1 MFRVH
6 DGGIRGEM
14 LDTAMQLV
22 LEAADSSGTSGAG
35 NKLDRSSSN
44 PNTRLVTHEDID
56 QIEIC
61 FSELERR
68 VRTHVAHQRR
78 ILNDRRPINR
88 LREELLVRIFFLSL
102 QGEIRPKHVLNIY
115 RLSRVCFSWNDIVN
129 ESSQLWGV
137 VASQDSSRTLNEMIY
152 KSRNTPLDVKIYGG
166 KSLNDDDNE
175 GRLSRFILPHAHR
188 WRSLDVVEDVVIVPN
203 ETLRQLMHLEL
214 EGGGLHWDLCAL
226 TGLRA
231 LHLKGPGL
239 AIGVPSSHLLAA
251 LQASPKLV
259 ELNLVD
265 LFLVGS
271 VTDDMSPLVLYSKAT
286 TNAIKRVLDSQ
297 TNHLFDTIRSIL
309 VRAQKCRVTLRE
321 RKMEFVG
328 LESMIAVHVDLPV
341 TSFAS
346 PLGWLNTVL
355 SSIIP
360 PPSIN
365 LEIATAIDLISP
377 IRETTVLDA
386 EGAVTSLRLSDACD
400 VGRWTDY
407 LTKPMAKDGTERW
420 GFDNMRRLTVE
431 TGEVMEPRRMEA
443 MVRAPAGHGI
453 QGTNGSQGS
462 QKGLSRS
469 LEVLTIGCLETCGV
483 DDQNRIKSF
492 LEEGAQLSWKTYSPG
507 PRYPRQGARAEAM
520 DHYYA

>member
-1 MFRVH
+1 
-6 DGGIRGEM
+6 
-14 LDTAMQLV
+14 MQLV

-188 WRSLDVVEDVVIVPN
+188 WRSLDVVRRPKESQQEKSIFSTRAPLDG
-203 ETLRQLMHLEL
+203 L
-214 EGGGLHWDLCAL
+214 EGIDAFGAGGRGTSLGLVRSDGSSSTAPKRARISDRCAIESSPSHVASL
-226 TGLRA
+226 AQAGRAESRRPVSA
-231 LHLKGPGL
+231 LHDIVS
-239 AIGVPSSHLLAA
+239 AIRIPNFS
-251 LQASPKLV
+251 K
-259 ELNLVD
+259 
-265 LFLVGS
+265 
-271 VTDDMSPLVLYSKAT
+271 LVLYSKAT

-328 LESMIAVHVDLPV
+328 LESMVVVHVDLLV